1 MSFMTTRFDQSTA
14 AGFSMWK
21 PGDRIVG
28 TIVDVKDGVKTK
40 PDEKTGEVYDA
51 TILTIDMDPAKSV
64 SHNREMEPIDL
75 SEGGEVAMWL
85 AFNKRSLCKAVQ
97 DAVIAAGASDLSVGS
112 TIAIIF
118 SAYGEQSAEA
128 KKKGWNRPKLYEAQ
142 YKPAA
147 KSVAVDD
154 LI

>member
-1 MSFMTTRFDQSTA
+1 MSFMSTNFDQSSA
-14 AGFSMWK
+14 PSFSFWK
-21 PGDRIVG
+21 TGDRIVG
-28 TIVDVKDGVKTK
+28 TITDIKDGVKTK

-51 TILTIDMDPAKSV
+51 TIVTIDMDASKSI
-64 SHNREMEPIDL
+64 SHTREMEPIDL
-75 SEGGEVAMWL
+75 SEGGEIAIWL

-97 DAVIAAGASDLSVGS
+97 DAVIASGAKDLAVGS

-118 SAYGEQSAEA
+118 AAYGEQSAEA